1 MGKTRFSLK
10 KRILS
15 FQYAFNGLRILIR
28 DEHNAR
34 IHIVVLALVIVAG
47 IFFNISN
54 AEWIWIAIVTGFVL
68 AMEAMNTAIENLA
81 NYVMPE
87 RHRLIKASK
96 DLGAAAVLIS
106 TVTAATVGII
116 IFLPKIIDLC
126 SAC

>member
-1 MGKTRFSLK
+1 MEKTRFSLK

-28 DEHNAR
+28 DEHNVW
-34 IHIVVLALVIVAG
+34 IHLIVLAFVIFAG
-47 IFFNISN
+47 FYFNISN
-54 AEWIWIAIVTGFVL
+54 AEWMWIAIVSGFVL
-68 AMEAMNTAIENLA
+68 AMEAMNTAIENLS

-87 RHRLIKASK
+87 RHRHIKASK

-106 TVTAATVGII
+106 AVTAATVGVI